1 MNQNLKLIVTHEGV
15 GVTRSFPT
23 EIRDG
28 RMFPAGEVNVSIPRE
43 DGMSQKG
50 QWFKGESYRIVA
62 ALPDAAAAWSLIM
75 AVNAIRE
82 NALVANPSITLD
94 IGYMPYARQDR
105 VCNPGE
111 ANSAKAFAHVINSL
125 DVERVI
131 LTDPHSDVIGSVLNN
146 ARVFSLNDLFRK
158 HMLDWGNDDRI
169 NPKNT
174 ILVAPDAGARKKVE
188 SLAKEFGF
196 KGIVY
201 ANKVRNTR
209 DGKILRT
216 TVDSFVAGDE
226 VMELTDLAG
235 EDLLIVDDIC
245 DGGRTFTELAKVL
258 KDYDLG
264 SLSLY
269 VTHGIFSAGVEVLT
283 SVFDK
288 VYTMNTYHVDLPQ
301 RENNPENLIAFKHL

>member
-1 MNQNLKLIVTHEGV
+1 MTQNLKLIVTQEGL
-15 GVTRSFPT
+15 GHSQSFPT

-43 DGMSQKG
+43 DVHGRKG
-50 QWFKGESYRIVA
+50 VWYKGETYRIVA

-82 NALVANPSITLD
+82 NATVANPQITLD

-125 DVERVI
+125 NVERVV

-158 HMLDWGNDDRI
+158 HMPDIGSVDRI
-169 NPKNT
+169 NPAKT

-196 KGIVY
+196 KGVVY

-216 TVDSFVAGDE
+216 TVDSFVCGEEVLELDE
-226 VMELTDLAG
+226 LRG
-235 EDLLIVDDIC
+235 EELLIVDDIC

-258 KDYDLG
+258 KQYDLG

-269 VTHGIFSAGVEVLT
+269 VTHGIFSAGINVLT
-283 SVFDK
+283 DVFDK
-288 VYTMNTYHVDLPQ
+288 VYTMNTYHVDLPS

>member
-1 MNQNLKLIVTHEGV
+1 MSQNLKLIVSQEGL
-15 GVTRSFPT
+15 GVTHTFPSK
-23 EIRDG
+23 IRDG

-43 DGMSQKG
+43 DGLGREG
-50 QWFKGESYRIVA
+50 QWYKGESYRIVA

-82 NALVANPSITLD
+82 NAVVANPSITLD

-158 HMLDWGNDDRI
+158 HMLDWASDHRI
-169 NPKNT
+169 DPSNT

-196 KGIVY
+196 KGVVY

-216 TVDSFVAGDE
+216 TVDSFVAGNE

-269 VTHGIFSAGVEVLT
+269 VTHGIFSAGVQVLT
-283 SVFDK
+283 DVFDK
-288 VYTMNTYHVDLPQ
+288 VYTMNTYHVDLPE
-301 RENNPENLIAFKHL
+301 RETNPENLIAFTHL

>member
-1 MNQNLKLIVTHEGV
+1 MTPNLKLIVTQEGL
-15 GVTRSFPT
+15 GASWTRPT

-28 RMFPAGEVNVSIPRE
+28 RMFPAGEVNVSIPRD
-43 DGMSQKG
+43 DGAQPG
-50 QWFKGESYRIVA
+50 VWHKGETYRIVA

-82 NALVANPSITLD
+82 NAVVANPQITLD

-125 DVERVI
+125 NVERVV
-131 LTDPHSDVIGSVLNN
+131 LTDPHSDVMGSVVNN
-146 ARVFSLNDLFRK
+146 ARIFSLNDLFRK
-158 HMLDWGNDDRI
+158 YMLDYSSDERI
-169 NPKNT
+169 IPANT
-174 ILVAPDAGARKKVE
+174 VLVAPDAGARKKVE

-216 TVDSFVAGDE
+216 TVDSYVCGDE
-226 VMELTDLAG
+226 VMDL
-235 EDLLIVDDIC
+235 EDLKDQHLLVVDDIC

-258 KDYDLG
+258 KPYDLG
-264 SLSLY
+264 ILSLY
-269 VTHGIFSAGVEVLT
+269 VTHGIFSAGVNVLT
-283 SVFDK
+283 DVFDK
-288 VYTMNTYHVDLPQ
+288 VYTMNTYHVDLPE
-301 RENNPENLIAFKHL
+301 RENNPVNLIAFKHL

>member
-1 MNQNLKLIVTHEGV
+1 MNQNLKLIVTREGL
-15 GVTRSFPT
+15 GVSFASGT

-43 DGMSQKG
+43 NDDGH
-50 QWFKGESYRIVA
+50 WYKGETYRIIA
-62 ALPDAAAAWSLIM
+62 AIPDAAAAWSLIM

-82 NALVANPSITLD
+82 NAVVVNPQITLD

-125 DVERVI
+125 NVDRVV
-131 LTDPHSDVIGSVLNN
+131 LTDPHSDVIGSVVNN
-146 ARVFSLNDLFRK
+146 VRVFSLNDLFRK
-158 HMLDWGNDDRI
+158 YMLDFHNDHRI
-169 NPKNT
+169 NPANT

-216 TVDSFVAGDE
+216 TVDSYVSGE
-226 VMELTDLAG
+226 HVLELEDLAG
-235 EDLLIVDDIC
+235 ENVLVVDDIC

-258 KDYDLG
+258 KQYDLG

-269 VTHGIFSAGVEVLT
+269 ITHGIFSAGVEVLT
-283 SVFDK
+283 NVFDK
-288 VYTMNTYHVDLPQ
+288 VYTMNTYHIDLPD
-301 RENNPENLIAFKHL
+301 RETNPENLIAFSHL